1 MNSAI
6 WTEEFE
12 PQAWCRKFI
21 FWIERT
27 WRNTR
32 MLQWFFWGGFFLK
45 RVESQWFADELPSL
59 RWGLESKRVTFS
71 QISLSQLGRLGGMII
86 GGLFRNRRNLWKKTF
101 FLAENNTNCKSLQV
115 KTKSEHVVDVDS
127 INETMTLKNH
137 PTWHYDGIE
146 RHALRQH
153 RSFAAWTL
161 INSSCSCQG

>member
-1 MNSAI
+1 MHLILYSIIITKSTCEHIYDMFMRHFWLSTALVYEPRLAAGRYNLTFPVNSAI

-32 MLQWFFWGGFFLK
+32 MLL
-45 RVESQWFADELPSL
+45 SDLLINELPSL

-86 GGLFRNRRNLWKKTF
+86 GGLFWNRRNLWNKYVF
-101 FLAENNTNCKSLQV
+101 FCRK
-115 KTKSEHVVDVDS
+115 
-127 INETMTLKNH
+127 
-137 PTWHYDGIE
+137 
-146 RHALRQH
+146 QH
-153 RSFAAWTL
+153 KL
-161 INSSCSCQG
+161 